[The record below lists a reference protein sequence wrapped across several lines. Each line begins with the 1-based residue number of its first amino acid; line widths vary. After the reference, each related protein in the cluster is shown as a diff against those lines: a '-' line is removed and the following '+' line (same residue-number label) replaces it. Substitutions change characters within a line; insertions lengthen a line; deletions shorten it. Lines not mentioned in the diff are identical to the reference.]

1 MRSNIGNK
9 FVNYFTF
16 YERLNTT
23 LKKKISFYEFWE
35 HRHKYKNKK
44 SVKSLFKHKADM
56 PDNKIWYDYFSLYM
70 GSNNMF
76 KPVMAM
82 YLYYKYNPTSILDF
96 TMGWGGRLVGA
107 TALDIPHYI
116 GIDQNINL
124 QKPYE
129 DMVKVLSPLTKTNI
143 TLMFKDALKVDYSKL
158 NYDMVFTSPPYD
170 NLESYSN
177 QQIPTDWDAQ
187 FYKPIITTTYRYLKN
202 GGHYCLNVP
211 VSIYDRLVSKI
222 LGKADDTILL
232 PLSRRSKTSQYKE
245 YIYIWRKT

>member
-1 MRSNIGNK
+1 MKSNTGNK
-9 FVNYFTF
+9 FVDYFTF

-23 LKKKISFYEFWE
+23 LKGKMSFYEFWE
-35 HRHKYKNKK
+35 QRHKYKNKK
-44 SVKSLFKHKADM
+44 SVKSLFKYEADK
-56 PDNKIWYDYFSLYM
+56 PDNKIWYDYFRLYM

-82 YLYYKYNPTSILDF
+82 YLYHKYNPTSILDF

-107 TALDIPHYI
+107 TALDIPNYI

-124 QKPYE
+124 KKPYE
-129 DMVKVLSPLTKTNI
+129 DMVKVLSPLTKTKI

-158 NYDMVFTSPPYD
+158 DYDMVFTSPPYD
-170 NLESYSN
+170 NIEKYSN
-177 QQIPTDWDAQ
+177 QQIPTDWDND
-187 FYKPIITTTYRYLKN
+187 FYKPIITTTYKYLKN
-202 GGHYCLNVP
+202 GGHYCLNIP

-232 PLSRRSKTSQYKE
+232 PLTKRSKTSQYKE
-245 YIYIWRKT
+245 YIYIWRKK